1 MTFLNWERHIGND
14 KSPCTLVCTLA
25 SAFLQMA
32 WCTDRHFWHRFSASG
47 TAFASDAISESQFT
61 DLQSCRLFSRLSV
74 CMHSCCVLCHP
85 SSYAC
90 LYARSPS
97 VLCHPSY
104 AGPLLVCKHTVL
116 QCCVNPL
123 LVLFCENAVLQCCA
137 NLSGGSVSSDWCAN
151 HNFCWSRLLLKS
163 TSAEVVVCASTK
175 MTLYRALLNHYQ
187 TCNYHLALWSPPCW
201 LQYMLLFYQ

>member
-1 MTFLNWERHIGND
+1 MTFLNWDRHIGND

-32 WCTDRHFWHRFSASG
+32 WCTDKHFWHRFSASG
-47 TAFASDAISESQFT
+47 TASASDAISESQFT
-61 DLQSCRLFSRLSV
+61 DLQSCRLFSCLSV

-97 VLCHPSY
+97 VLCHPSSY
-104 AGPLLVCKHTVL
+104 AGPMLVCKHTVL

-137 NLSGGSVSSDWCAN
+137 NLSGGSVSSVWCAN
-151 HNFCWSRLLLKS
+151 HNFCWSQLLLKLLF
-163 TSAEVVVCASTK
+163 CASTRWHSIELCS
-175 MTLYRALLNHYQ
+175 TTFRNATINYQ
-187 TCNYHLALWSPPCW
+187 LCSPPCW
-201 LQYMLLFYQ
+201 LQYMLLFHQ